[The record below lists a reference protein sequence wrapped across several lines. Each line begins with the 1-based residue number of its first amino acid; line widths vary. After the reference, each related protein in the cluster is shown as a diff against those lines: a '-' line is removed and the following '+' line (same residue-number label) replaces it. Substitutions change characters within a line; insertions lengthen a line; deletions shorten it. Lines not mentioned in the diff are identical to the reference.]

1 MGVVKE
7 IVIKTIAISLAISIA
22 FVAGYQCK
30 HQALKNKLAL
40 KEIQIM
46 NDWERW
52 YKKQIHTAEN
62 CDIACPKW
70 IKKYQDVVCKYG
82 REQ

>member
-1 MGVVKE
+1 MKKTAI
-7 IVIKTIAISLAISIA
+7 IVLVASISFIT
-22 FVAGYQCK
+22 GYQCK
-30 HQALKNKLAL
+30 HQALRNNLAR

-82 REQ
+82 IEQ